1 MSGNADK
8 AAAMLKS
15 GGVMAK
21 ATGSKLRALATDPE
35 VQMMAKKAVAE
46 GKKVYRAATTPEAMQ
61 FYRQAAEFIKKTRK
75 K

>member
-1 MSGNADK
+1 MSGNVDK
-8 AAAMLKS
+8 AAAMLKT
-15 GGVMAK
+15 GGAKAK

-35 VQMMAKKAVAE
+35 VQTMAKKAVAE
-46 GKKVYRAATTPEAMQ
+46 GKKVYKAATTPEAMQ